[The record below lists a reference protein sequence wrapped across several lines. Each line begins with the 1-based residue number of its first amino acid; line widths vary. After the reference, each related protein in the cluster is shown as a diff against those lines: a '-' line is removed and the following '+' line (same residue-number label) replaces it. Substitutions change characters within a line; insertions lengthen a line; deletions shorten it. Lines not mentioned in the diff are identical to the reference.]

1 MDTLL
6 MLVILIFMGYL
17 FWKFFKPQEHE
28 EEIYDELNFI
38 RSEQELDKINKQKD
52 ELRALEYL
60 ITDINACSDA
70 DGLYKYF
77 TLSWLNENTGEA
89 LEYQFFIY
97 DKKSA
102 VAKSMVELADVERAR
117 LRPEYQKSLDLIG
130 KRSRSPINK
139 MPEIIIRDHRDV
151 K

>member
-1 MDTLL
+1 MDTFLAFIFL
-6 MLVILIFMGYL
+6 MILCYL
-17 FWKFFKPQEHE
+17 FWRFLIPHE
-28 EEIYDELNFI
+28 KVDDLNFI
-38 RSEQELDKINKQKD
+38 RSEQELDRLNKQKE

-60 ITDINACSDA
+60 ITDINACSNS

-77 TLSWLNENTGEA
+77 TLSWLNENTGEK
-89 LEYQFFIY
+89 LEYQFFVY

-102 VAKSMVELADVERAR
+102 IAKSMIELADVERAR

-151 K
+151 Q

>member
-6 MLVILIFMGYL
+6 SLAILIGIGYL
-17 FWKFFKPQEHE
+17 FWRFLIPHKKV
-28 EEIYDELNFI
+28 DDLNFI
-38 RSEQELDKINKQKD
+38 RSEQELDRLNKQKE

-60 ITDINACSDA
+60 ITDVKACSNS

-102 VAKSMVELADVERAR
+102 IAKSMIELADVERAR
-117 LRPEYQKSLDLIG
+117 LRPEYQKSLDMIG

-139 MPEIIIRDHRDV
+139 VPDIIIRDHRDV
-151 K
+151 Q

>member
-17 FWKFFKPQEHE
+17 FWRFFKPQEHE

>member
-17 FWKFFKPQEHE
+17 FWRFFKPQEHE

-139 MPEIIIRDHRDV
+139 MPEIIIRDHRDA

>member
-1 MDTLL
+1 METLFS
-6 MLVILIFMGYL
+6 VIILIGVGWLVWRFL
-17 FWKFFKPQEHE
+17 IPHE
-28 EEIYDELNFI
+28 KVDDLNFI
-38 RSEQELDKINKQKD
+38 RSAQELDQLNKQKE

-60 ITDINACSDA
+60 ITDINACSNS

-102 VAKSMVELADVERAR
+102 IAKSMIELADVERAR
-117 LRPEYQKSLDLIG
+117 LRPEYQKSLDMLG
-130 KRSRSPINK
+130 KRSRSPVNK
-139 MPEIIIRDHRDV
+139 VPDIIIRDHRDV
-151 K
+151 Q

>member
-28 EEIYDELNFI
+28 EEAYGELNFI

>member
-17 FWKFFKPQEHE
+17 FWRFFKPQEHE

-60 ITDINACSDA
+60 ITDINACSDV

-102 VAKSMVELADVERAR
+102 IAKSMVELADVERAR

>member
-6 MLVILIFMGYL
+6 SLVILIFMGYL

-28 EEIYDELNFI
+28 EEIHGELNFI

-60 ITDINACSDA
+60 ITDINACSDV

-139 MPEIIIRDHRDV
+139 MPEIIIRDHRDA

>member
-1 MDTLL
+1 METLFS
-6 MLVILIFMGYL
+6 VIILIGVGWL
-17 FWKFFKPQEHE
+17 CWKFLIPHE
-28 EEIYDELNFI
+28 KVDDLNFM
-38 RSEQELDKINKQKD
+38 RSEQELDRLNKQKE

-60 ITDINACSDA
+60 ITDVEACSNS

-102 VAKSMVELADVERAR
+102 VAKSMIELADVERAR
-117 LRPEYQKSLDLIG
+117 LRPEYQKSLDMIG

-139 MPEIIIRDHRDV
+139 VPDIIIRDHHDV
-151 K
+151 Q

>member
-28 EEIYDELNFI
+28 EEIYGELNFI

>member
-6 MLVILIFMGYL
+6 SLAYLIGIGYL
-17 FWKFFKPQEHE
+17 FWRFLISHKKV
-28 EEIYDELNFI
+28 DDLNFI
-38 RSEQELDKINKQKD
+38 RSEQELDRLNKQKE

-60 ITDINACSDA
+60 ITDVEACSNS

-102 VAKSMVELADVERAR
+102 IAKSMIELADIERAR
-117 LRPEYQKSLDLIG
+117 LRPEYQKSLDMIG

-139 MPEIIIRDHRDV
+139 VPDIIIRDHRDV
-151 K
+151 Q

>member
-1 MDTLL
+1 M
-6 MLVILIFMGYL
+6 
-17 FWKFFKPQEHE
+17 
-28 EEIYDELNFI
+28 
-38 RSEQELDKINKQKD
+38 RSEQELDRLNKQKE

-60 ITDINACSDA
+60 ITDVEACSNS

-102 VAKSMVELADVERAR
+102 IAKSMIELADVERAR
-117 LRPEYQKSLDLIG
+117 LRPEYQKSLDMIG

-139 MPEIIIRDHRDV
+139 VPDIIIRDHRDV
-151 K
+151 Q